1 MNETVPGQD
10 ETLLRRV
17 AKGDLMAFSM
27 LVEKHKR
34 RAYAIALGLVG
45 TPDEAYDLSQDAFMR
60 VYRSAKKFD
69 PTRLFFPWF
78 YAILVNLCR
87 THLKKRH
94 REVGL
99 ETVAEP
105 LDPSEAPDDMYAAS
119 ETRRKLWGALNRLSF
134 KDREIIL
141 MAHFW
146 DYTYKEMSAVLNVPV
161 GTVMSRLYYAR
172 KKLRQEL
179 GDDFA

>member
-1 MNETVPGQD
+1 MPEPD
-10 ETLLRRV
+10 EMLIGKV
-17 AKGDLMAFSM
+17 ARGDLMAFSL

-34 RAYAIALGLVG
+34 RAYAIALGFVG
-45 TPDEAYDLSQDAFMR
+45 TPDEAYDISQDAFLR
-60 VYRSAKKFD
+60 VLRSARKFD
-69 PTRLFFPWF
+69 SSRSFFPWF

-87 THLKKRH
+87 THLRKRR
-94 REVGL
+94 REVAL
-99 ETVAEP
+99 DAVPEP
-105 LDPSEAPDDMYAAS
+105 FDRSTAPDDVYAAQ
-119 ETRRKLWGALNRLSF
+119 EVRQKLWAALQRLPF
-134 KDREIIL
+134 NDREIIM

-146 DYTYKEMSAVLNVPV
+146 DYSYREMSAVLNIPI

>member
-1 MNETVPGQD
+1 MPGQD
-10 ETLLRRV
+10 ETLLRKV
-17 AKGDLMAFSM
+17 AQGDLMAFSL

-60 VYRSAKKFD
+60 VFRAAKKFD
-69 PTRLFFPWF
+69 PARRFFPWF
-78 YAILVNLCR
+78 YTILVNLCR
-87 THLKKRH
+87 THLKKRG

-99 ETVAEP
+99 DSVAEP
-105 LDPSEAPDDMYAAS
+105 LDSAATPDDAYVAS
-119 ETRRKLWGALNRLSF
+119 ESRRRLWAAMNRLAF
-134 KDREIIL
+134 KDREIIM

-146 DYTYKEMSAVLNVPV
+146 DYTYKDMSAVLSVPV

-172 KKLRQEL
+172 KKLKQEL
-179 GDDFA
+179 GNDFA